1 MVFPVQANKQ
11 SSPRKMGKK
20 GKNKSKK
27 PSDSSVVSSV
37 GSVEAA
43 QSSRS
48 LVEAVSSP
56 STPKNGLST
65 LEIKLQGASVAIDGS
80 SVVVDLN
87 SEHDTQRKLKQV
99 NNLPELFST
108 PPSELSLSYN
118 LLFGSIADCIVGGG
132 FKSYWEGLV
141 MLNVAENDLTSL
153 SGIEAMP
160 ALERLNAR

>member
-1 MVFPVQANKQ
+1 
-11 SSPRKMGKK
+11 MGKK

-27 PSDSSVVSSV
+27 PSDISVASSV

-80 SVVVDLN
+80 SVVIDLN
-87 SEHDTQRKLKQV
+87 SEHDDTQKKVKQV